1 MATVKFPAAIALM
14 ARVAQ
19 EDAKKDG
26 VGPSAT
32 KPSAPTIAAVVACA
46 LRPKFVAVNDCTRE

>member
-1 MATVKFPAAIALM
+1 MATVKWKAAIALM

-19 EDAKKDG
+19 GDAKKDG
-26 VGPSAT
+26 VGKIAT